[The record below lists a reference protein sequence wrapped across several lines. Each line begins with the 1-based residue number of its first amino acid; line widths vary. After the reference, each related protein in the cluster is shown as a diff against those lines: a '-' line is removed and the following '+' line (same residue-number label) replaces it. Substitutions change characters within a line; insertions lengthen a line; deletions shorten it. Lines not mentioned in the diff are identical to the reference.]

1 MAIQIQFR
9 RGLAT
14 EWSGT
19 NPKLALA
26 EMGIET
32 DTNLFKIG
40 DGNNF
45 WNDLPYGGVQG
56 DQGTTGYVGSVG
68 FVETDNVLYVA
79 KNGNDSYAGTSLQYP
94 KLTIRSALESAT
106 RGTTIFVKSGDY
118 TEDNPLTVPD
128 FVSLWG
134 DGLRAVTVR
143 PLAPNQNLFY
153 VNNGSYITNMTFK
166 DHVYPAA
173 VVSFNPDGSAGVITT
188 SPYVQNCTSMSTTG
202 TGMRV
207 DGNYAE
213 GLKSMVVDSF
223 TQYNQ
228 NGIGIHLLNRGY
240 AQLVSVFTICCDK
253 GFLCETGGSCSITNS
268 NSSFGNYAFYSDGV
282 SPVLYTGRTTSARS
296 GRTFILDN
304 LVVKPSVGDA
314 VDFGDGNYYAVASS
328 TPFKPGNTTI
338 TYPTS
343 SSLWAQQSATYR
355 NARQTVLDS
364 KSLLQVKTI
373 KYVLETYP
381 GFDFNQ
387 AKCSRDV
394 GTILECVCYDLVLGS
409 NFQSVKAGTSYYRA
423 VSSTVTGSQKTQTLS
438 AITYL
443 KDQTL
448 LLVQSVPTAYTRLS
462 DSFDI
467 ILNIFDNGAEAA
479 PALTYTPPTGA
490 DNYTGYAVGIL
501 QANKTFIAE
510 ETVAYINSFTYDQ
523 SKCYR
528 DTGLIVDSVA
538 FDVLH
543 GGTSQSAFAG
553 LQYWN
558 QSGYT
563 GDIERELT
571 TTTAAITYVRDQVV
585 AIVSAT
591 SGVSIANTVTSN
603 FNILLDILT
612 NGTAAVTDTIIPNT
626 AATTSTST
634 IAAYNA
640 IVSNKTTVINNT
652 IDWITSN
659 YPGFGYN
666 QPKCYR
672 DTGLIVDS
680 LAFDLLYDGTSQSTF
695 AGLQYWN
702 HNGYTGNIATEI
714 TTTTNAIR
722 YLSTLTSNIA
732 LANGGVGA
740 QLAIRSKFDIL
751 LSTLADL
758 TNVTDNIVPNGSS
771 STNATII
778 NTYNAILSNKSSL
791 QTQIISWINSNNPT
805 FTYNTSTCSRDVGY
819 IIDSIAFDYLHGGN
833 RQSIMSAVYYY
844 SFNASSEA
852 IAAAQIPQ
860 TTAAYDYIKTIAGNV
875 IQGIPVA
882 TRYQSTITQTITIN
896 TATSVETALLV
907 TKVNTITNIIVNG
920 PTVATARVPISLNPV
935 NDSNLRNAFTLL
947 LANKTFIQ
955 TETLAY
961 INSIYGYNQA
971 TCRRDVGYI
980 LDSVAF
986 DLLHGGNRQ
995 SVMSGVYYYGFSTS
1009 TSVIATE
1016 IPQTTAAYDF
1026 IRSISADIVTGNVIA
1041 SPYQNTVTQIVSVNT
1056 ATKVEIG
1063 LITAKISTITNI
1075 ILNGP
1080 LVAPS
1085 RVPIGL
1091 VANTS
1096 TTIVNAFNLLLANR
1110 TFIQEETIAYIN
1122 AMYIG
1127 LTYSTSTCK
1136 RDVGYIIDAISY
1148 DITYGGNSQT
1158 VNAADSYYDGNYLQ
1172 IAGSEKL
1179 ATVSAYKFIKDIV
1192 DEVVVNTVVTPRSQA
1207 TQITNLTP
1215 ARESEALIL
1224 QSLLNI
1230 IANVVSNAYSS
1241 TITLDTSVPFIVNDK
1256 TIINFHQYSLI
1267 SASSHSFEWIGAG
1280 TNINAALPYLG
1291 GEPNTDNYA
1300 VEVSGGKV
1308 NFTGTDQRGDFRI
1321 GNDLVINRNLGTISG
1336 RTFTKSLFAVMT
1348 PYILAIGG

>member
-9 RGLAT
+9 RGLST

-19 NPKLALA
+19 NPKLAVA

-45 WNDLPYGGVQG
+45 WNDLPYGGIQG

-68 FVETDNVLYVA
+68 FVTTDNVLYVA

-94 KLTIRSALESAT
+94 KLTIRAALESAT

-118 TEDNPLTVPD
+118 TEDNPMTVPD

-134 DGLRAVTVR
+134 DGMRTVTVR
-143 PLAPNQNLFY
+143 PLAPDQNVFY

-173 VVSFNPDGSAGVITT
+173 VISFNPDGSAGVIST

-207 DGNYAE
+207 DGNYAL
-213 GLKSMVVDSF
+213 GTKSMVVDSF

-228 NGIGIHLLNRGY
+228 GGVGIHLLNRGY

-253 GFLCETGGSCSITNS
+253 GFLCETGGFCSITNS
-268 NSSFGNYAFYSDGV
+268 NSSFGNYAFYSNGV
-282 SPVLYTGRTTSARS
+282 SPALYSARTTSAKG
-296 GRTFILDN
+296 GRTFVLDN
-304 LVVKPSVGDA
+304 LTVKPSIGDA
-314 VDFGDGNYYAVASS
+314 VDFGDGNYYTVATS

-338 TYPTS
+338 TYPPS
-343 SSLWAQQSATYR
+343 SSLWAQQSATLR

-364 KSLLQVKTI
+364 KSLFQVKVI
-373 KYVLETYP
+373 NYILATYP

-394 GTILECVCYDLVLGS
+394 GTIIDSVCYDMVLGS

-423 VSSTVTGSQKTQTLS
+423 VSSPVTGSQKTQTLA

-443 KDQTL
+443 KDQVLTL
-448 LLVQSVPTAYTRLS
+448 IQSVPSAYTKLS
-462 DSFDI
+462 DSFDT
-467 ILNIFDNGAEAA
+467 ILNIFDQGAGSA

-490 DNYTGYAVGIL
+490 DNYTGYAVAIM

-510 ETVAYINSFTYDQ
+510 ETVAYINSFTYNQ

-538 FDVLH
+538 FDILH
-543 GGTSQSAFAG
+543 DGTSQSVFAG

-563 GDIERELT
+563 GDIARELT
-571 TTTAAITYVRDQVV
+571 TTTAAIAYARDLTVAVV
-585 AIVSAT
+585 LDA
-591 SGVSIANTVTSN
+591 SGVSIANTVTN
-603 FNILLDILT
+603 RFNTLLNIINSGT
-612 NGTAAVTDTIIPNT
+612 NAVTDTIIPNGKAST
-626 AATTSTST
+626 ATLVV
-634 IAAYNA
+634 AAYQSILANKSS
-640 IVSNKTTVINNT
+640 IVNDT
-652 IDWITSN
+652 ISW
-659 YPGFGYN
+659 
-666 QPKCYR
+666 
-672 DTGLIVDS
+672 
-680 LAFDLLYDGTSQSTF
+680 
-695 AGLQYWN
+695 
-702 HNGYTGNIATEI
+702 I
-714 TTTTNAIR
+714 TTT
-722 YLSTLTSNIA
+722 Y
-732 LANGGVGA
+732 
-740 QLAIRSKFDIL
+740 
-751 LSTLADL
+751 
-758 TNVTDNIVPNGSS
+758 
-771 STNATII
+771 
-778 NTYNAILSNKSSL
+778 
-791 QTQIISWINSNNPT
+791 PT
-805 FTYNTSTCSRDVGY
+805 FSYNTS
-819 IIDSIAFDYLHGGN
+819 
-833 RQSIMSAVYYY
+833 
-844 SFNASSEA
+844 
-852 IAAAQIPQ
+852 
-860 TTAAYDYIKTIAGNV
+860 
-875 IQGIPVA
+875 
-882 TRYQSTITQTITIN
+882 
-896 TATSVETALLV
+896 
-907 TKVNTITNIIVNG
+907 
-920 PTVATARVPISLNPV
+920 
-935 NDSNLRNAFTLL
+935 
-947 LANKTFIQ
+947 
-955 TETLAY
+955 
-961 INSIYGYNQA
+961 

-980 LDSVAF
+980 IDSVAF

-1009 TSVIATE
+1009 TSAISNE
-1016 IPQTTAAYDF
+1016 IPQTTAAYEF
-1026 IRSISADIVTGNVIA
+1026 IRSISADIVTGKVI
-1041 SPYQNTVTQIVSVNT
+1041 SVPYQNTVTQVVSVNT
-1056 ATKVEIG
+1056 ATRVEIG
-1063 LITAKISTITNI
+1063 LINAKISTITNI

-1080 LVAPS
+1080 SVAPPA
-1085 RVPIGL
+1085 VPIGL
-1091 VANTS
+1091 TANTG

-1110 TFIQEETIAYIN
+1110 TFIQAETIAYIN

-1148 DITYGGNSQT
+1148 DLTYGGNSQT
-1158 VNAADSYYDGNYLQ
+1158 VNAADAYYDGNYLQ
-1172 IAGSEKL
+1172 IGGSEKL
-1179 ATVSAYKFIKDIV
+1179 ATVSAYKFIRDII

-1207 TQITNLTP
+1207 TQVRNLTA
-1215 ARESEALIL
+1215 ARTSEAMAL
-1224 QSLLNI
+1224 QSLLDI
-1230 IANVVSNAYSS
+1230 VANVVANAYSS
-1241 TITLDTSVPFIVNDK
+1241 TITLETSVPFVVNDK
-1256 TIINFHQYSLI
+1256 TTITFHQYSLI
-1267 SASSHSFEWIGAG
+1267 TASSHSFEWIGAG
-1280 TNINAALPYLG
+1280 TNINSALPSLG